1 MRASAATPGVLLR
14 AAFSGRRPIPGAPRD
29 PAMKLPGTALRAYS
43 RDARDAFVH
52 APVEVLMGVALAV
65 TFSISLRQDD
75 AHWWVRIFAAAVIA
89 LPLVFGAS
97 VLRARGLL
105 SARARWGAT
114 ALVLACVGAYAA
126 WIYNPRLESEGWR
139 AVALAGA
146 AWLALLL
153 AAFPGEET
161 GRRRRFWRFDALL
174 LGRILAVGLYGAA
187 LLAALAG
194 AVAAVTSLFEL
205 RRPEHLYEDLAGA
218 VFFALVPWVVAGG
231 VPVLAAEG
239 DGGSSLTAVR
249 RAGRYLYAVVLVV
262 YLAILFAY
270 TIKVAVTGD
279 LPRNTLSPI
288 VLFAGIAGLL
298 GGIFLEP
305 LQDDPETRGVAR
317 LVRLFPALL
326 LPLLPLP
333 IWAVGVRQDQYG
345 WTEFRYLRLLL
356 LAALAVLA
364 VWGTVRL
371 VRRRGPLLS
380 PVPAVLAAALLL
392 GSVGPW
398 SAQAVSRRDQSARLR
413 AALIDA
419 GLLRGGRLV
428 RPLVPPQETVKA
440 FTTLTAKQHERVT
453 GTLAYL
459 YDAHGPAVTGRVL
472 GTRLRGYGA
481 GWEVV
486 SALAVRPGCARPAA
500 RSFHGWLPDGTPI
513 QTGGGTVYL
522 VDSQF
527 LARSAPRAPR
537 LTLEGNAA
545 VVTVPGASPWTARAE
560 LGPLVPVLRDR
571 RAGACEALASSA
583 DLELAEARI
592 PLTDA
597 TGRSRGELVVLTV
610 DFNNDWREGA
620 RRQPDTPLRLSRVE
634 AMLIAR
640 P

>member
-1 MRASAATPGVLLR
+1 
-14 AAFSGRRPIPGAPRD
+14 
-29 PAMKLPGTALRAYS
+29 MKLPGTALRAYF
-43 RDARDAFVH
+43 RDARDAFAH

-65 TFSISLRQDD
+65 AFSISIRQQD
-75 AHWWVRIFAAAVIA
+75 AQWWVRIFAAAVIA

-105 SARARWGAT
+105 SAGGRWGAT
-114 ALVLACVGAYAA
+114 ALALACVGAYAA
-126 WIYNPRLESEGWR
+126 WIYSPRLESEGWR
-139 AVALAGA
+139 AAALAGA
-146 AWLALLL
+146 SWLALLL
-153 AAFPGEET
+153 AAFPGEES
-161 GRRRRFWRFDALL
+161 GRRRRFWRFNALL

-187 LLAALAG
+187 LFAALAG

-205 RRPEHLYEDLAGA
+205 RRPQHLYEDLAGA

-239 DGGSSLTAVR
+239 DGSSPLTAVR

-270 TIKVAVTGD
+270 TIKVAATGD

-288 VLFAGIAGLL
+288 VLFAGLAGLL

-345 WTEFRYLRLLL
+345 WTEFRYLRLLVL
-356 LAALAVLA
+356 VALAVLA

-371 VRRRGPLLS
+371 VRRRAPLLS

-413 AALIDA
+413 AALVDA

-428 RPLVPPQETVKA
+428 RPLLPPHQTAKT
-440 FTTLTAKQHERVT
+440 FTTLTAEQHARVT

-459 YDAHGPAVTGRVL
+459 YDSHGAAATGRVL
-472 GTRLRGYGA
+472 GTRLRGYKTGWGVVNALSVRA
-481 GWEVV
+481 GCD
-486 SALAVRPGCARPAA
+486 RTAA
-500 RSFHGWLPDGTPI
+500 RSFHGFLPRGIPI
-513 QTGGGTVYL
+513 PTGGGTVYL
-522 VDSQF
+522 VNSDH
-527 LARSAPRAPR
+527 LAGSAPTAPA
-537 LTLEGNAA
+537 LTLEGNAV

-560 LGPLVPVLRDR
+560 LGPLAPVLRER
-571 RAGACEALASSA
+571 GAGNCEVLAGSA
-583 DLELAEARI
+583 DLELPEARI

-597 TGRSRGELVVLTV
+597 TGRARGELVVLTV
-610 DFNNDWREGA
+610 NFNDGGREGTPREPNA
-620 RRQPDTPLRLSRVE
+620 PLRLSRVE

>member
-1 MRASAATPGVLLR
+1 
-14 AAFSGRRPIPGAPRD
+14 
-29 PAMKLPGTALRAYS
+29 MKLPGTALRAYF
-43 RDARDAFVH
+43 RDARDAFAY

-65 TFSISLRQDD
+65 AFSISIRQEE
-75 AHWWVRIFAAAVIA
+75 ANWWVRVFTAAVIA

-105 SARARWGAT
+105 SPGARWGAT
-114 ALVLACVGAYAA
+114 ALALAFVGAYAT
-126 WIYNPRLESEGWR
+126 WIFSPRLESEGWR
-139 AVALAGA
+139 ALAMGCA

-153 AAFPGEET
+153 AAFPGEEA
-161 GRRRRFWRFDALL
+161 GRRRRLWRFDALL
-174 LGRILAVGLYGAA
+174 LGRMLAVGLYGAA
-187 LLAALAG
+187 LFAALAG

-205 RRPEHLYEDLAGA
+205 PRPQHLYQDLAGA

-231 VPVLAAEG
+231 VPVLAAAG
-239 DGGSSLTAVR
+239 DGSSPLTAVR

-270 TIKVAVTGD
+270 TIKVAATGD

-288 VLFAGIAGLL
+288 VLFAGLAGLL

-345 WTEFRYLRLLL
+345 WTEFRYLRLLVL
-356 LAALAVLA
+356 VALAVLA

-371 VRRRGPLLS
+371 VRRRAPLLS

-413 AALIDA
+413 AALLEA
-419 GLLRGGRLV
+419 GLMRGGRLV
-428 RPLVPPQETVKA
+428 RPLLPPRENAKT
-440 FTTLTAKQHERVT
+440 FTILTTEQHNRVT

-459 YDAHGPAVTGRVL
+459 YDSHGAAATGRVL
-472 GTRLRGYGA
+472 GVRLRGYESGWGVVNALGVRA
-481 GWEVV
+481 GCE
-486 SALAVRPGCARPAA
+486 RPAA
-500 RSFHGWLPDGTPI
+500 RSFHGLLPRGIPI
-513 QTGGGTVYL
+513 PTGGGTVYL
-522 VDSQF
+522 VNSDR
-527 LARSAPRAPR
+527 LPAPAPGAPT
-537 LTLEGNAA
+537 LTLDANAV
-545 VVTVPGASPWTARAE
+545 VVTVPGATPWTARAD
-560 LGPLVPVLRDR
+560 LGALAPVLRER
-571 RAGACEALASSA
+571 GNGGCEVLSGTA
-583 DLELAEARI
+583 DLELEEARI

-597 TGRSRGELVVLTV
+597 AGRARGELVVLTV
-610 DFNNDWREGA
+610 NFDGGGDEGTRPEPNA
-620 RRQPDTPLRLSRVE
+620 PLTLSRVE

>member
-1 MRASAATPGVLLR
+1 
-14 AAFSGRRPIPGAPRD
+14 
-29 PAMKLPGTALRAYS
+29 MKLPGTALRAYF
-43 RDARDAFVH
+43 RDARDAFAY

-65 TFSISLRQDD
+65 AFSISLRQEQEQ
-75 AHWWVRIFAAAVIA
+75 WWARVFTAAVLA

-105 SARARWGAT
+105 SAEARWGAT
-114 ALVLACVGAYAA
+114 ALVLACVGAYAS
-126 WIYNPRLESEGWR
+126 WFFNPRLDSEGWR
-139 AVALAGA
+139 AAALTGA

-161 GRRRRFWRFDALL
+161 GRRRRLWRFDALL
-174 LGRILAVGLYGAA
+174 LGRMLAVGLYGAA
-187 LLAALAG
+187 LFAALAG

-205 RRPEHLYEDLAGA
+205 PRPQHLYQDLAGA

-239 DGGSSLTAVR
+239 DGSSPLTAVR

-279 LPRNTLSPI
+279 LPQNTLSPI
-288 VLFAGIAGLL
+288 VLFAGLAGLL

-317 LVRLFPALL
+317 LVRIFPALL

-345 WTEFRYLRLLL
+345 WTEFRYLRLLVL
-356 LAALAVLA
+356 VALAVLA

-371 VRRRGPLLS
+371 VRRRAPLLS

-398 SAQAVSRRDQSARLR
+398 SAQAVSRRDQSGRLR
-413 AALIDA
+413 AALTQA
-419 GLLRGGRLV
+419 GMMRGGRLV
-428 RPLVPPQETVKA
+428 RPLIALGKDSPSPL
-440 FTTLTAKQHERVT
+440 TLPAAQYERVSGALT
-453 GTLAYL
+453 YL
-459 YDAHGPAVTGRVL
+459 YDEHGAGAAGRVL
-472 GTRLRGYGA
+472 GADVRRYGSGWLVMRALGLR
-481 GWEVV
+481 
-486 SALAVRPGCARPAA
+486 RGCERPAA
-500 RSFHGWLPDGTPI
+500 RSFEGTLPQGTPI
-513 QTGGGTVYL
+513 PTGGGTVYL
-522 VDSQF
+522 VNTDPRDP
-527 LARSAPRAPR
+527 ADDPAP
-537 LTLEGNAA
+537 A
-545 VVTVPGASPWTARAE
+545 VTMQDAVVTVTVPGASPWTARVE
-560 LGPLVPVLRDR
+560 LGRLVPLLHARGECDAV
-571 RAGACEALASSA
+571 AATAA
-583 DLELAEARI
+583 LELPEARF

-597 TGRSRGELVVLTV
+597 AGRIRGELVILKVSFDDPTV
-610 DFNNDWREGA
+610 EAPTDPN
-620 RRQPDTPLRLSRVE
+620 TPMMVSRLE
-634 AMLIAR
+634 AMLILR

>member
-1 MRASAATPGVLLR
+1 
-14 AAFSGRRPIPGAPRD
+14 
-29 PAMKLPGTALRAYS
+29 MKLPAALRAYF
-43 RDARDAFVH
+43 RDARDAFAH

-65 TFSISLRQDD
+65 AFSISVRQED
-75 AHWWVRIFAAAVIA
+75 AHWWVRIFAAAVVA

-105 SARARWGAT
+105 SAGARWGAT
-114 ALVLACVGAYAA
+114 ALALACVGAYAA
-126 WIYNPRLESEGWR
+126 WIYSPRLESEGWR
-139 AVALAGA
+139 AVALGGA

-153 AAFPGEET
+153 AAFPGEEA
-161 GRRRRFWRFDALL
+161 GRRRRVWRFNALL
-174 LGRILAVGLYGAA
+174 LGRILGVGLYGAA
-187 LLAALAG
+187 LYAALAS

-239 DGGSSLTAVR
+239 DGRSPLTAVR

-270 TIKVAVTGD
+270 TVKVAVTGD

-288 VLFAGIAGLL
+288 VLFAGLAGLL

-305 LQDDPETRGVAR
+305 LQDDPESRGVAR

-345 WTEFRYLRLLL
+345 WTEFRYLRLLVL
-356 LAALAVLA
+356 VALAVLA

-371 VRRRGPLLS
+371 VRRRAPLLS
-380 PVPAVLAAALLL
+380 PVPAVLAGALLL

-413 AALIDA
+413 AALADA

-428 RPLVPPQETVKA
+428 RPLLPPRETAKT
-440 FTTLTAKQHERVT
+440 FTILTAEQHGRVT

-459 YDAHGPAVTGRVL
+459 YDSHGAAVTGRVL
-472 GTRLRGYGA
+472 GTRLRGYNTGWGVVNALGVRA
-481 GWEVV
+481 GCD
-486 SALAVRPGCARPAA
+486 RTAA
-500 RSFHGWLPDGTPI
+500 RSFHGFLPRGIPI
-513 QTGGGTVYL
+513 PTGAGTVYL
-522 VDSQF
+522 VNSEHP
-527 LARSAPRAPR
+527 AGSAPTAPA
-537 LTLEGNAA
+537 LTLEGNA
-545 VVTVPGASPWTARAE
+545 VIVTVPGASAWTARAE
-560 LGPLVPVLRDR
+560 LGALAPVLRER
-571 RAGACEALASSA
+571 GVGSCEVLAGSA
-583 DLELAEARI
+583 GLELPEARI
-592 PLTDA
+592 PLADA
-597 TGRSRGELVVLTV
+597 AGRTRGELVVLTV
-610 DFNNDWREGA
+610 NFNDGGREGA
-620 RRQPDTPLRLSRVE
+620 PREPNTPLRLSRVE